1 MPLRG
6 RIHSLTGRRGKDL
19 GLNPRTHPELYWCL
33 MAKLY
38 TKVNSDI
45 RAGLGVRGDK
55 NMDASLLFSYS
66 GGRSAD
72 GGVRVIA
79 TATKGGYAYKIMRI
93 SGGSEELYGTIT
105 FKREG
110 RERGV

>member
-1 MPLRG
+1 
-6 RIHSLTGRRGKDL
+6 
-19 GLNPRTHPELYWCL
+19 

-105 FKREG
+105 FNQEG